1 MAFMIMQCEMD
12 GEAVKFRR
20 IVADFATTM
29 EAAESLV
36 ARVAQSHVEA
46 GFDGASGYW
55 WARDPLGKE
64 YRFVIERSAMDE
76 TDGV

>member
-12 GEAVKFRR
+12 GETIKARR
-20 IVADFATTM
+20 IVADLAPTM
-29 EAAESLV
+29 EAAENLV
-36 ARVAQSHVEA
+36 ARVAQSYVEA
-46 GFDGASGYW
+46 GFDGARGFW

-64 YRFVIERSAMDE
+64 YRFFIERDALDE